1 MGFVDGGG
9 HSWGIAVF
17 DALVAV
23 LIGGSQSQK
32 GKDSDESLH
41 VFLMVIART
50 KLN

>member
-32 GKDSDESLH
+32 GQESDESLH
-41 VFLMVIART
+41 FYDG
-50 KLN
+50 

>member
-17 DALVAV
+17 DSLVAV

-32 GKDSDESLH
+32 GKDSDESLKSNQKMSKN
-41 VFLMVIART
+41 V
-50 KLN
+50 

>member
-32 GKDSDESLH
+32 GQESDESLK
-41 VFLMVIART
+41 
-50 KLN
+50 KLEAM